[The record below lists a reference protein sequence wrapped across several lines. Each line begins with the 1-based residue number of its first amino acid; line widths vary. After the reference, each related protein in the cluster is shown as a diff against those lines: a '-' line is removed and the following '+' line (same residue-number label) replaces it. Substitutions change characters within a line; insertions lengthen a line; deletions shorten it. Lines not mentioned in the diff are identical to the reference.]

1 MTIHRHTTQILAL
14 AAMGALLQGC
24 APTPSGPPARLFEAD
39 FKGAAKTCQTPKPDT
54 IPGKTIDASMKVGSD
69 GGWCGL
75 QVTHGGRPFDAEL
88 LTVRPEHGKV
98 YVHRVGNDTRIDY
111 TPDAGFIGADAFTV
125 QLLPGDASVHVVVT
139 AVAH

>member
-1 MTIHRHTTQILAL
+1 MTIRRHTTHILAL

-24 APTPSGPPARLFEAD
+24 APKPSGPAVRLFEAD
-39 FKGAAKTCQTPKPDT
+39 FKSAAKTCQTPKPDT
-54 IPGKTIDASMKVGSD
+54 IPGKTIDASMKVSSD

-75 QVTHGGRPFDAEL
+75 SVANGGRPFDAEL
-88 LTVRPEHGKV
+88 LTAAPAHGKV

-111 TPDAGFIGADAFTV
+111 TPEAGFTGADAFTV
-125 QLLPGDASVHVVVT
+125 QLLPNDASVHVGVT